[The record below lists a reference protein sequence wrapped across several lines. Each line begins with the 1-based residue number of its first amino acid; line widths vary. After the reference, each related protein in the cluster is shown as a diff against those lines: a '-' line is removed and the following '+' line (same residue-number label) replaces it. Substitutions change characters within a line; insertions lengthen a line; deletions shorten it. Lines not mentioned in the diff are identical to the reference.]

1 MIGQSLELKV
11 CGTTSPADAAML
23 NGTAVRWCGI
33 VVEAA
38 FSPRSLSVEQA
49 AAVRAATDR
58 EVVVLLCEPSLDL
71 VATVVERVRPHA
83 IQLQCAESPADVVG
97 VKTAVDCEVWKAVHL
112 PAVASQAAP
121 AAYVRAGA
129 DRLVLDSQVAGEAG
143 VQFGGTGRAGDWGRM
158 AAWMAGIREVPV
170 MLAGGI
176 HAGNL
181 HEAVRRTGPDGV
193 DLCSGVERQ
202 VGRRDPKRLAE
213 LLTAW
218 SALGPNGEAAG

>member
-1 MIGQSLELKV
+1 MTGQPLELKV
-11 CGTTSPADAAML
+11 CGTTSPADAALL
-23 NGTAVRWCGI
+23 NGTVVRWCGI
-33 VVEAA
+33 VVEAD

-49 AAVRAATDR
+49 AAVRTATDR
-58 EVVVLLCEPSLDL
+58 DVVVLLCEPSPGL
-71 VATVVERVRPHA
+71 VARVVEHVRPFA
-83 IQLQCAESPADVVG
+83 IQLQCAETPAEVARVRA
-97 VKTAVDCEVWKAVHL
+97 AVDCEVWKAVHL
-112 PAVASQAAP
+112 PAVASQASP

-143 VQFGGTGRAGDWGRM
+143 VRFGGTGRVGDWGRM
-158 AAWMAGIREVPV
+158 ADWMAGIREVPV

-181 HEAVRRTGPDGV
+181 HEAVRQTGPAGV

-213 LLTAW
+213 LLAAW
-218 SALGPNGEAAG
+218 HALEPNGEAVG

>member
-1 MIGQSLELKV
+1 MTRQPLELKV

-33 VVEAA
+33 VVEAD

-49 AAVRAATDR
+49 ARVRAATDR
-58 EVVVLLCEPSLDL
+58 DVVVLLCDPAPSL
-71 VATVVERVRPHA
+71 VASVVEHVRPFA
-83 IQLQCAESPADVVG
+83 IQLQCAESLAEVARVRA
-97 VKTAVDCEVWKAVHL
+97 AVDCEVWKAVHL
-112 PAVASQAAP
+112 PVVASQASP

-129 DRLVLDSQVAGEAG
+129 DRLVLDSQVVGEAG
-143 VQFGGTGRAGDWGRM
+143 VRFGGTGRVGDWGRM
-158 AAWMAGIREVPV
+158 ADWMAGIREVPV

-181 HEAVRRTGPDGV
+181 HEAVQKTGPDGV

-202 VGRRDPKRLAE
+202 VGHRDPKRLDE
-213 LLTAW
+213 LLAAW
-218 SALGPNGEAAG
+218 SALEPNGEPAG